1 MTETKMMRPSTK
13 DKSVHLEAI
22 VGILQPDLESLA
34 ENKEINS
41 IKIPS
46 VRLTCTEF
54 VNEFLDKL
62 NKMIRMLLH

>member
-1 MTETKMMRPSTK
+1 MTETKMMRPPTK

>member
-1 MTETKMMRPSTK
+1 MTETKMMRPPTK

-41 IKIPS
+41 IKIAS

>member
-1 MTETKMMRPSTK
+1 MTETKMMRPPTK

-41 IKIPS
+41 IKIAS

-62 NKMIRMLLH
+62 NKMMRMLLH